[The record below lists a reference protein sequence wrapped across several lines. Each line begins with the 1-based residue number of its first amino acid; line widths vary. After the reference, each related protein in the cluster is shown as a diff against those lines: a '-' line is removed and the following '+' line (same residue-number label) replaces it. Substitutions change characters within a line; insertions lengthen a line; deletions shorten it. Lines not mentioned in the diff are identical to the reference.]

1 MANSQKCCCCN
12 VFRLAKGL
20 TITEI
25 VLIIVYVIV
34 VFIGSEIVE
43 YSTPYS
49 ILAIL
54 TQIAYLVPEYIG
66 IHMKN
71 KCLII
76 FGVVMRLL
84 EQTLLVIF
92 VFVLFLFPDCSG
104 FSDKQHQAC
113 ETFRYY
119 CYLIKFGIFLH
130 LLAYLTYF
138 QAHTPSH
145 CLHSVCLGHGK
156 KLCSIRSIYGIRR
169 NSTEN

>member
-43 YSTPYS
+43 YS

-54 TQIAYLVPEYIG
+54 IQIAYLVTEYIG

-76 FGVVMRLL
+76 FGVVIRLL

-104 FSDKQHQAC
+104 FSGKEHQDC

-119 CYLIKFGIFLH
+119 CYLIRFGIFLH

-156 KLCSIRSIYGIRR
+156 KLCSIRSIYGIGR
-169 NSTEN
+169 NSTAN